1 MTEKIRLTNA
11 QMNVMLVAVE
21 HGFKQ
26 CEKGVNLQ
34 AALASVYDLYEVGK
48 PLGTH
53 PDPITD
59 AAERA
64 VLGLD

>member
-1 MTEKIRLTNA
+1 MKKIMLNNA
-11 QMNVMLVAVE
+11 QMNLMLVAVE
-21 HGFKQ
+21 HGYKQ
-26 CEKGVNLQ
+26 CEKGVNLK
-34 AALASVYDLYEVGK
+34 AALASVYDMYEVAK
-48 PLGTH
+48 PFGTH